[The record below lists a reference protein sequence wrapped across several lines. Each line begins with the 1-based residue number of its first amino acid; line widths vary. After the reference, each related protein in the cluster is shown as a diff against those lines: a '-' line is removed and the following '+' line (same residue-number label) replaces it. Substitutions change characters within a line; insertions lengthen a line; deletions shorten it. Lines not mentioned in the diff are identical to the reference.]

1 MFPQRETAHVF
12 PSSEGLGVCFCGYKF
27 LKVNN
32 IRNVI
37 LKNLRANRASCFE
50 CYFVFKAIFSFALM
64 QKKQKIKPQ
73 YFYPENHRT
82 NFSIVT
88 PAARVSHSARVSL
101 SAASAEI
108 LPWFFSIKIKGRVE
122 RVVAITIFYLKTIFF
137 LIIMHMSVNGRSEDL
152 EEQGTIW
159 KLSLKK

>member
-64 QKKQKIKPQ
+64 QKKQKIKPE
-73 YFYPENHRT
+73 YFYPKIIGQISLSRPQPLVFHTR
-82 NFSIVT
+82 SGVT
-88 PAARVSHSARVSL
+88 PFGLR
-101 SAASAEI
+101 
-108 LPWFFSIKIKGRVE
+108 
-122 RVVAITIFYLKTIFF
+122 
-137 LIIMHMSVNGRSEDL
+137 
-152 EEQGTIW
+152 
-159 KLSLKK
+159 